1 MHRMLLHPCVSQDAG
16 AIGCGEFFSAT
27 SILRFQSFFTQKR
40 VVASYTF
47 EVGAH
52 LLDWSLLHL
61 QMTINSN
68 TPTFAG
74 VTGVTSMPK
83 AIH

>member
-47 EVGAH
+47 EVSPI
-52 LLDWSLLHL
+52 SL
-61 QMTINSN
+61 
-68 TPTFAG
+68 
-74 VTGVTSMPK
+74 TGHRS
-83 AIH
+83 IFS